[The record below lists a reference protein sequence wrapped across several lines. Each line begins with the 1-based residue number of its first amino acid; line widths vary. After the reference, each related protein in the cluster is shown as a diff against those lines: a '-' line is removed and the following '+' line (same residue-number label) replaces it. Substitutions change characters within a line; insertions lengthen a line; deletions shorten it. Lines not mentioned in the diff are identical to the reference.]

1 MVFKKVITFRKMSS
15 TTAKTPKPETD
26 VQKRFNTLKRFVHEM
41 SSFFEEDLSLKLYN
55 HLLKKTTVKNRAP
68 VSRHVEL
75 FEKFCAANRKQI
87 VESNTA
93 LTQSRIEYSSRV
105 YIDFSKIFSDIM
117 EDENASET
125 QAILFDHLLV
135 LSMVFDPNGNAA
147 EVLKSRK
154 SDSTPEEL
162 RELFN
167 DNPFLSDMMKK
178 VESQVKPGA
187 NPMEAMTSMMSSG
200 LLQELVTGMQENI
213 ENGDLDMDKLM
224 SSVQKM
230 TSSLP
235 PEQLNALK
243 PMLAMAESST
253 PTIPCENICKLKS
266 ELETIKEESE
276 SEKEEKEKK
285 E

>member
-1 MVFKKVITFRKMSS
+1 MS
-15 TTAKTPKPETD
+15 TASKTKSDPTP

-41 SSFFEEDLSLKLYN
+41 ASFFEEDLSLKLYN
-55 HLLKKTTVKNRAP
+55 HLLKKTTLKNRGP
-68 VSRHVEL
+68 VARHVKL
-75 FEKFCAANRKQI
+75 FEEFCVANRKQI

-93 LTQSRIEYSSRV
+93 LTLSRIEYSSRV
-105 YIDFSKIFSDIM
+105 YIDFSKIFEDISK
-117 EDENASET
+117 EENAADT
-125 QAILFDHLLV
+125 QAILFEHLLV
-135 LSMVFDPNGNAA
+135 LSMVFDPEGKASD
-147 EVLKSRK
+147 VLKAK
-154 SDSTPEEL
+154 KADSTPEEL

-213 ENGDLDMDKLM
+213 ENGDLDMEQLM

-235 PEQLNALK
+235 PEQLQALK

-253 PTIPCENICKLKS
+253 PTIPCELIPDKKKRKKTKAKREKLS
-266 ELETIKEESE
+266 VIE
-276 SEKEEKEKK
+276 EEKEAEKPKK
-285 E
+285 A